1 MCYAAGQARIPFF
14 IIMRN
19 FIELSN
25 AAMRSSHGT
34 PASENGT
41 QFFNSN
47 VLRSYNAEGKRRRKP
62 SSSSAMRQQFIIS
75 LTGMYPDIRKIKVH
89 DTGIFFSARVWMY
102 GGRIV
107 HKQAYSLQNL
117 YGLLSEEIRK
127 VLA

>member
-1 MCYAAGQARIPFF
+1 MCYAAGQARIPF
-14 IIMRN
+14 IIMCN
-19 FIELSN
+19 IQLLSN

-41 QFFNSN
+41 QLFNSN

-117 YGLLSEEIRK
+117 YGLLDEGIRM
-127 VLA
+127 LYA